1 MVDRLA
7 ETLFTIYM
15 NTNRNSVSTVWL
27 KNGEQ
32 VTFSH
37 RDTLR
42 GWKNGL
48 ERRGVQLS
56 DLDPNRPGQPGLP
69 ESDRA

>member
-1 MVDRLA
+1 MTKR
-7 ETLFTIYM
+7 
-15 NTNRNSVSTVWL
+15 TNSNSNVVSTVWL
-27 KNGEQ
+27 RNGEQ

-48 ERRGVQLS
+48 ERRGVSLS
-56 DLDPNRPGQPGLP
+56 DLDLDRPGQPGLP
-69 ESDRA
+69 ETDRV